1 MHVRTSVSRQRHRY
15 SVTGAAS
22 SCELSGIG
30 PDDMNSNHC
39 ACMADTLLIE
49 PAV

>member
-1 MHVRTSVSRQRHRY
+1 MCLDKVIDT
-15 SVTGAAS
+15 S

-30 PDDMNSNHC
+30 PDDLNSNHC